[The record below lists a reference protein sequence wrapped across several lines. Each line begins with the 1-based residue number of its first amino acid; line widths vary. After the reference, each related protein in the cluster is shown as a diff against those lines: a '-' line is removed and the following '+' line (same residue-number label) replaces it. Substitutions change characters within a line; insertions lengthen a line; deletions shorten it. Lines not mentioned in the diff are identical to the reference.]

1 MYHLSPKLWSD
12 PMFADYVLKQWYK
25 LQDELNEEIR
35 LHGTV
40 NTVKGKILQKKIE
53 ELEDWVFCD

>member
-1 MYHLSPKLWSD
+1 
-12 PMFADYVLKQWYK
+12 MFADYVLKQWYK
-25 LQDELNEEIR
+25 LQDELNEEIQ